1 MKSLKTFFVQAILMA
16 SAIFFLKSSISMEQ
30 SNIEKKV
37 TNQFIL
43 FVGNEEKRVLEKVD
57 N

>member
-1 MKSLKTFFVQAILMA
+1 MKSLKTFFVLAILMA
-16 SAIFFLKSSISMEQ
+16 SAIFFLTSSISMEQ

-37 TNQFIL
+37 TNQIIL
-43 FVGNEEKRVLEKVD
+43 SVGNEEKRVLEKVD